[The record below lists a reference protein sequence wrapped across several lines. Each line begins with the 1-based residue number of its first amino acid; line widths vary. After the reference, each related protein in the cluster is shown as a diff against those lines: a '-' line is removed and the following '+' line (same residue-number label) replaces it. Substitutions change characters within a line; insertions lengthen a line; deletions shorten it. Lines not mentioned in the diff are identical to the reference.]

1 MARSK
6 EGTYMFSGFLEFF
19 KKPVQYN
26 IYGNDYRTFVI
37 GFGGIQFG
45 RGLFTVL
52 DKANALVLEKKLG
65 YAFPEYKGSFRLFG
79 FDWMGR
85 CFAVPSDNED
95 KVIVFDPGV
104 FEAYD
109 VSLGFRDF
117 VNKAIPMSTNECL
130 SSDAFI
136 SWYKAT
142 GETPAE
148 GSCIGYK
155 IPLFLGGA
163 DAIDNFETV
172 NMEEYWDIITKAG
185 RKLRGLEDEEL
196 KAEEAP
202 EEEPA
207 AEALSDDEDLAGVVV
222 AEGELPEELEGE
234 AAEEAAEE
242 IPEETAEETSDKIP
256 EESEVNMWYETP
268 GGLQDID
275 DDDEMLPAGAEDRA
289 FAGEL
294 SEDEF
299 FARQADEAEEFFR
312 LQKKRAPYI
321 QKNVEKYLG
330 KFKKMHDNDTKL
342 SWNWCGFLFMEI
354 WLGYRK
360 MYKPMILMILLQ
372 LVANVAL
379 AVAITMISIKQG
391 IEPYGNMTWAVLIGF
406 APMLVF
412 MLISGIFGNSW
423 YRKKI
428 DRLVREGEAAGT
440 HEERERILGKGGV
453 NIPIAIVLIVLS
465 ILYMLPNIL
474 FL

>member
-65 YAFPEYKGSFRLFG
+65 YAFPEYKGAFRLFG

-85 CFAVPSDNED
+85 CFAVPADNED

-207 AEALSDDEDLAGVVV
+207 AEALSDDEDPAGAVV

-234 AAEEAAEE
+234 AAEEIPEDVKEDMAEELPAEAAEE
-242 IPEETAEETSDKIP
+242 VSDSGV
-256 EESEVNMWYETP
+256 EQQ
-268 GGLQDID
+268 GLN
-275 DDDEMLPAGAEDRA
+275 DDDEMLQAGAEDRA

-391 IEPYGNMTWAVLIGF
+391 IEPYENMTWAVLIGF

-423 YRKKI
+423 YRKKV
-428 DRLVREGEAAGT
+428 DRLVREGEAAVT
-440 HEERERILGKGGV
+440 HEERGRVLGKGGV